1 MRRVCFAAA
10 LLSLALQAPADP
22 QAEEAEE
29 KGLAL
34 VESFVSGIESFTG
47 NFRQSLVDADG
58 VVIDETEG
66 TVEILRPG
74 RFRWDNTEPYEQW
87 LIADGV
93 NIWNYDVDLEQVTVK
108 PQATALSNT
117 PALILSGASDAFD
130 QFEYIESY
138 QEADY
143 YWVRLEPRDA
153 DAGFDRMELGFLDDV
168 LYRMVFF
175 DNLGQRTL
183 VQLEDV
189 RVNPALEP
197 SRFAFEIPEF
207 ADLIG
212 TPASAAIE

>member
-1 MRRVCFAAA
+1 V
-10 LLSLALQAPADP
+10 LLAVLAMLACQVHAT
-22 QAEEAEE
+22 EEDGDR
-29 KGLAL
+29 GLSL
-34 VESFVSGIESFTG
+34 VESFVSGIDSFSG
-47 NFRQSLVDADG
+47 RFRQSLVDADG
-58 VVIDETEG
+58 VVIDETAG

-87 LIADGV
+87 LVADGL

-108 PQATALSNT
+108 PQATALANT
-117 PALILSGASDAFD
+117 PALILSGASDAFE

-143 YWVRLEPRDA
+143 YWVRLDPREA

-175 DNLGQRTL
+175 DNLGQTTL

-189 RVNPALEP
+189 EVNPELDP
-197 SRFAFEIPEF
+197 VRFEFEIPEF

-212 TPASAAIE
+212 TPASADDE